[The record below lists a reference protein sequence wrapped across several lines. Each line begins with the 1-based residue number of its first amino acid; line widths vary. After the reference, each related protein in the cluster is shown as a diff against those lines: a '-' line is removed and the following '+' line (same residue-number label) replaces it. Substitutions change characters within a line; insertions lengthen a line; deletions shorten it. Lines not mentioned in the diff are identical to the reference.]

1 MATDFQICTPQE
13 VIPLTA
19 ISNVPGFTPRT
30 LDIRGQD
37 FTSVDQVLINDLPSP
52 SVVIMSRT
60 RILAQVPPA
69 LAQITVVSVTVTS
82 NRLFITEKSLIQFM
96 VLPTPGKVS
105 GILRLVQIFL
115 KILFTTPGK
124 DIFAP
129 RIGGS
134 GLRNVG
140 QSFDSAEGGGI
151 VSDLI
156 VSCNTAQR
164 QIIAIQSRDSSLP
177 RDERLL
183 AAKVT
188 SAAYDKTETALVAT
202 IEITSQTGQSAAA
215 SLML

>member
-1 MATDFQICTPQE
+1 MPTDLQVATPQE

-19 ISNVPGFTPRT
+19 LSNVPGFSPRT

-37 FTSVDQVLINDLPSP
+37 FSSIDQVLINDLPSP
-52 SVVIMSRT
+52 DVIVMSRT
-60 RILAQVPPA
+60 RLLAQVPNI
-69 LAQITVVSVTVTS
+69 LSQTTVTSVTVLS
-82 NRLFITEKSLIQFM
+82 NRLFITDKSLIQFII
-96 VLPTPGKVS
+96 LPTPGKVS

-115 KILFTTPGK
+115 KILFTTPGR

-129 RIGGS
+129 RIGGA

-140 QSFDSAEGGGI
+140 QSFDNSEGGGV

-156 VSCNTAQR
+156 VSCNTTQR
-164 QIIAIQSRDSSLP
+164 QILAIQSKDPSLP

-188 SAAYDKTETALVAT
+188 SAAYNKTETALVAT